1 MQMADLNTF
10 AEGGWN
16 HRALSVNEKSAATF
30 DMHPKS

>member
-1 MQMADLNTF
+1 MQMADLDTL

-16 HRALSVNEKSAATF
+16 HRALPAYEKPPAV